1 MRLTASPQRAP
12 LDVPVSIRLSELA
25 PGERVTVRARLATY
39 FDGGTWASEATFVAD
54 AAGTIDPARD
64 APIAG
69 SYDGVEPSGLF
80 WSMRRRGQ
88 SDTPFDGTRPLQ
100 VTLTA
105 EAAEGSGA
113 TTIGSSAAGATATG
127 ATETLERLVVP
138 DGLVQ
143 RRVREQG
150 LVGTFFRPDRD
161 GTYPGV
167 LVMGGSGGGIGGA
180 YWQAALLARHG
191 FATLALA
198 YFAMESLPE
207 HLTSIPLEYFQ
218 TAISWLTAQPGVQ
231 DDGVGVIGTSRGGEL
246 VLLLGATYPQITAV
260 VGYVPSHVVWRGF
273 GRGLSGPVPSWTL
286 AGEPVTWM
294 QATLPPD
301 TPPPSEPI
309 PGVPHASTP
318 NFLRSLKDPEA
329 EARAAIP
336 VERINGPVLLISGQD
351 DQMWPSSLMA
361 GRAAERLAA
370 HHHPYAVEH
379 LDYANVGHSIFLPSL
394 PTSVTI
400 QVHPVNGVLNDLGG
414 SPRATAHAAVD
425 SWPRLVQFLGESL

>member
-1 MRLTASPQRAP
+1 MRLTVWPQRAP
-12 LDVPVSIRLSELA
+12 LDVPVSIRLAGLA
-25 PGERVTVRARLATY
+25 PGDQVTVRARLATY
-39 FDGGTWASEATFVAD
+39 FDGGTWVSEATFVAD
-54 AAGTIDPARD
+54 AAGEVDLGRD

-69 SYDGVEPSGLF
+69 SFPGSYQGVEASGLF
-80 WSMRRRGQ
+80 WSMRRAGD
-88 SDTPFDGTRPLQ
+88 SDTPFDGTRPLL
-100 VTLTA
+100 VTLSTERA
-105 EAAEGSGA
+105 GVV
-113 TTIGSSAAGATATG
+113 GATA
-127 ATETLERLVVP
+127 TLERLVVP
-138 DGLVQ
+138 DGLTH

-150 LVGTFFRPDRD
+150 LVGAYIRPDGD

-207 HLTSIPLEYFQ
+207 HLHNIPLEYFQ
-218 TAISWLTAQPGVQ
+218 TAMSWLTAQPGVQ

-246 VLLLGATYPQITAV
+246 ALLLGATYPQVRAV
-260 VGYVPSHVVWRGF
+260 VANVPSHVVWRGF

-294 QATLPPD
+294 RATLPPG

-318 NFLRSLKDPEA
+318 NFLRSLKDSEA

-370 HHHPYAVEH
+370 HDHPYPVEH

-414 SPRATAHAAVD
+414 SPRETAHAAAD
-425 SWPRLVQFLGESL
+425 SWARVIRFLGESLGR